1 MVKIDFEFDSPH
13 GVFRDAFHLPD
24 DHGLSQDEIN
34 AMQQQRF
41 DNWVAII
48 TAPSISPEANYVL
61 DADGNM
67 VFDADGNPVIAE

>member
-1 MVKIDFEFDSPH
+1 MVTIDFYFDSQY
-13 GVFRDAFHLPD
+13 GTFADVLHLPD
-24 DHGLSQDEIN
+24 DHGLTQDEIN

-48 TAPSISPEANYVL
+48 TAPPPNYVL
-61 DADGNM
+61 DADGNV